1 MRGESSPMAQW
12 EARFP
17 AIISATF
24 YRCIKLKT
32 RYNMILVQIRDWM
45 LLRGP
50 MRPPISCLT
59 SSQIKLAQASLWRLR
74 EDWAA
79 ASASSPI
86 PTSTESLRLEKTS
99 KIIKSNHQPHHAWSW
114 SQWVAGQ
121 EVAMLYWWTPSP
133 LQWWSRTSPSSF
145 LFFFFFFFSWPMGSL
160 WLDMGTRCAQ
170 SNGDTAGPL
179 EHFIG
184 KHSLQHVGMVWQC
197 YRCSFLRLILPW
209 QWVWPNWREWL
220 SQTQPF
226 LSGMEKNTEEE
237 RRGET
242 HAVSYT
248 ACQAL
253 RGHPFTAIQ
262 WWMEEYL
269 ICVSENFLDRRF
281 SVLER
286 IQPPFLP
293 PPSPPRRTRHA
304 LLSQSYWPE
313 NWGGQQPSEAVNP
326 RCGPALTS
334 GWPQQAG
341 GVWNPSPASAGRAG
355 GFHSG
360 HKEMDLRRQRNAAR
374 FSLLPLEEGTDIT
387 VYCRFSQDLFMLNK
401 PYLFIFS
408 PLARQRAAYLAWG
421 KSLQPQWQIP
431 RPALPE
437 ASFNSGLNLLMRHA
451 LRSEGSQRE
460 GFGCCWTAE
469 TLQQSQHW
477 LQACSP

>member
-1 MRGESSPMAQW
+1 VRGESSPMAQW

-99 KIIKSNHQPHHAWSW
+99 KIIKSNHQPHHAWAW

-179 EHFIG
+179 EHLIG
-184 KHSLQHVGMVWQC
+184 KHSLQHVGMVWLY

-242 HAVSYT
+242 QRCVLHSLSGT
-248 ACQAL
+248 ARPPIHGNSMVDGGIFNLCL
-253 RGHPFTAIQ
+253 RELLGQTVFRPGKDPATIPSPS
-262 WWMEEYL
+262 
-269 ICVSENFLDRRF
+269 I
-281 SVLER
+281 
-286 IQPPFLP
+286 
-293 PPSPPRRTRHA
+293 PSPPHQTRSPFTE
-304 LLSQSYWPE
+304 LLTRKLGRAAAQRGGKSPLWPCSYL
-313 NWGGQQPSEAVNP
+313 G
-326 RCGPALTS
+326 LT
-334 GWPQQAG
+334 P
-341 GVWNPSPASAGRAG
+341 AGRWGVKSIACECWQG
-355 GFHSG
+355 RGF
-360 HKEMDLRRQRNAAR
+360 
-374 FSLLPLEEGTDIT
+374 P
-387 VYCRFSQDLFMLNK
+387 
-401 PYLFIFS
+401 
-408 PLARQRAAYLAWG
+408 QRA
-421 KSLQPQWQIP
+421 
-431 RPALPE
+431 
-437 ASFNSGLNLLMRHA
+437 
-451 LRSEGSQRE
+451 
-460 GFGCCWTAE
+460 
-469 TLQQSQHW
+469 
-477 LQACSP
+477 